1 MLHKLFRLTIV
12 TACGL
17 ITYSA
22 AASAESAKEFFTG
35 KTLTYI
41 VGGGAGGSYDYY
53 GRLVA
58 RFMEPALPGVTIVV
72 QNVKAAGG
80 IAGANAIYAAKPDG
94 LTIGTSNT
102 GLIYGQIADSKGI
115 KFDLTKV
122 SWIGKAATDSRVVVT
137 STLSPY
143 KSFAAMQAAKTPI
156 KFSIGGFGS
165 SAAAETAILAKVFDL
180 NIHII
185 PGYTGS
191 EPEMSMRRGEIDA
204 NVGFLSSWENFLKAG
219 YGQVV
224 LQIGGEALSGVAQA
238 AKLAK
243 TKDQKSLVT
252 RVASQADLA
261 RFSFGPP
268 NIPADRLAFL
278 RAVYKAALENPQLR
292 AEAKKTGHP
301 IDPLY
306 GEDLARKIRE
316 ALDQSPE
323 MVSFI
328 KQAMAKKEK
337 KE

>member
-1 MLHKLFRLTIV
+1 
-12 TACGL
+12 L
-17 ITYSA
+17 ITFSA
-22 AASAESAKEFFTG
+22 AASAESPKEFFTG

-58 RFMEPALPGVTIVV
+58 RFMEPVLPSVTIVV

-102 GLIYGQIADSKGI
+102 GLIYGQIAGSKGI

-137 STLSPY
+137 SALSPY
-143 KSFAAMQAAKTPI
+143 KSFAAMQAAKEPI

-180 NIHII
+180 KVHII

-204 NVGFLSSWENFLKAG
+204 NVGFLSSWENFLKLG

-224 LQIGGEALSGVAQA
+224 LQIGGQEALPGVAQA

-243 TKDQKSLVT
+243 TKDQKSLVAL
-252 RVASQADLA
+252 VASQADLS

-268 NIPADRLAFL
+268 KIPADRLAFL
-278 RAVYKAALENPQLR
+278 RAAYKAALENPQLLS
-292 AEAKKTGHP
+292 EAKKTSHP

-306 GEDLARKIRE
+306 GDEVARIIGE
-316 ALDQSPE
+316 ALDQSPD
-323 MVSFI
+323 MVRFI
-328 KQAMAKKEK
+328 KDAMAKKK
-337 KE
+337 